1 MYYKCNCSYLFEMD
15 LIRFV
20 IMLNKKISTMSAF
33 IVAIFLNQVSA
44 ATETDEQTVKL
55 NFSTVKKPQGLDFKL
70 WAGPDKT
77 TNPAF
82 FTLSPD
88 GKMYVAEAHRAYHGV
103 DDVRGFPLKQTIED
117 IQIKTLDDRLKLYQ
131 GYSDTKPISYYTKT
145 SDQVRLLIDNNKD
158 GRADTAKLF
167 ADNFNDPLD
176 GIGSGVITRDDKV
189 YYTNIPHLWLLEDK
203 DQNGLAEK
211 RTSLQTGFGTRV
223 SFLGHDMHGLAWGPD
238 GRLYWTIGDRGYYFT
253 NKEGKTFDGQ
263 NIGAVFRSNPDG
275 SNIEVFYT
283 GLRNP
288 TELAFDEF
296 GNLFTAENDGDHG
309 DFERINHLVEGGD
322 SGWHAGHQSIMSFSK
337 KLGFRSYK
345 YAGKNKVPT
354 VWIERKMSLPRND
367 DQPAF
372 MLPSIT
378 KLYTGPSGITYNP
391 SNYLG
396 EEWKNTFFIS
406 SFAGSRDGSYIISL
420 KTHKNG
426 ASFLTSEPTEFLRGI
441 NASDIDFG
449 LDGKFYIAEFNF
461 GGWNAE
467 GEGAIYTLEKP
478 GQVEQEQDNIK
489 LVNNLKNLNLSQLAQ
504 HLSNDNQRIR
514 QLVQFEMAKQGKAAL
529 SVFKQIA
536 ENNHQDLFSRIHSIW
551 GISQLVFQNDIS
563 KDKLKSLIHLLT
575 DDNSHIRAQVTRV
588 LSDHTY
594 ANAEP
599 ELIKALND
607 DNAQVG
613 MYAAIGLGKIG
624 KINAVNAIINKL
636 NQVEDQ
642 DLWLRH
648 GLVMALSGID
658 KSAWIK
664 YKTHAS
670 KYVRLGVLLALRKRK
685 DSEISDF
692 LTDENDKLVR
702 EAVYAISDLQ
712 LLSERS
718 KLADLLN
725 QLEAHKEPALAY
737 THHRIINANFNEG
750 RLDNAKQILKFALNN
765 DTPQRLVVEALAAIE
780 AWHEQ
785 NPIDAVTGLPSNIN
799 PERSNIEHLVKQALP
814 QLLKTKK
821 DLALVQSLRLAKQY
835 QYQVPTPTLKQITL
849 DDKSPTNTRLQTLN
863 LLASNDQTQAVDIAI
878 QLLSASS
885 TKVKTGAFNLILAN
899 KPNLA
904 LNYIEDYLSSSID
917 EQKIALAAMP
927 AKTNAKIENKLI
939 QLMQQ
944 LLSKQHQPSLTIEL
958 VAAAKNS
965 NNQAL
970 NQMAAQY
977 EANLSKLDLLA
988 QYQSTLVGGDIEK
1001 GKQIVM
1007 TGGASQCLRCHRI
1020 NGSGSRVGPSLT
1032 NIAQDYSPE
1041 YLLQAL
1047 IEPSATIAP
1056 YFGTFTLTLN
1066 DNSKISGLFVAE
1078 TEQSIQLKLDND
1090 QTKTF
1095 TKNNIKQIKR
1105 PTSGMPPMGYILS
1118 KAEIRDVLAYL
1129 QTLKGKRVKSGH

>member
-1 MYYKCNCSYLFEMD
+1 MQLCCLFEMD
-15 LIRFV
+15 LVRFV
-20 IMLNKKISTMSAF
+20 IMLNKKIRNISVLIAAV
-33 IVAIFLNQVSA
+33 IVNQIA
-44 ATETDEQTVKL
+44 AASEADEQAVKL
-55 NFSTVKKPQGLDFKL
+55 NFSTVKKPQDLDFKL

-82 FTLSPD
+82 FTLSPQ

-117 IQIKTLDDRLKLYQ
+117 IQIKTLEDRLKLYQ
-131 GYSDTKPISYYTKT
+131 GYSNIKPMSYYTKT
-145 SDQVRLLIDNNKD
+145 SDQIRLLIDSNKD

-253 NKEGKTFDGQ
+253 NKEGKEFDGQ
-263 NIGAVFRSNPDG
+263 NVGAVFRSNPDG

-288 TELAFDEF
+288 TELVFDEF

-322 SGWHAGHQSIMSFSK
+322 SGWHAGHQNIMSFSK

-345 YAGKNKVPT
+345 YAGKKTVPT
-354 VWIERKMSLPRND
+354 AWIVKKMSLPRND

-378 KLYTGPSGITYNP
+378 QLYTGPSGITYNP

-396 EEWKNTFFIS
+396 DEWKNTFFIS
-406 SFAGSRDGSYIISL
+406 SFAGSRDGSYILSL

-426 ASFLTSEPTEFLRGI
+426 ASFLTSEPTEFVRGV
-441 NASDIDFG
+441 NVSDIDFG

-478 GQVEQEQDNIK
+478 GQVEQEQKNIR
-489 LVNNLKNLNLSQLAQ
+489 LVNNLNNLSLSQLAQ

-514 QLVQFEMAKQGKAAL
+514 QLTQFEMAKQGKAAL
-529 SVFKQIA
+529 DIFKKIA
-536 ENNHQDLFSRIHSIW
+536 KNSHQDLFSRIHSIW
-551 GISQLVFQNDIS
+551 GISQLVFQGDIS
-563 KDKLKSLIHLLT
+563 KDNLKSLVNLLA
-575 DDNSHIRAQVTRV
+575 DDNSHIRAQATRV
-588 LSDHTY
+588 LTDHSY

-599 ELIKALND
+599 ELIKALDD

-624 KINAVNAIINKL
+624 KINAVDAIINKL
-636 NQVEDQ
+636 NQVEEQ

-648 GLVMALSGID
+648 GLVMALAGID

-664 YKTHAS
+664 YKNHS
-670 KYVRLGVLLALRKRK
+670 SEYVRMAVLLALRKQK
-685 DSEISDF
+685 DGELSYF
-692 LTDENDKLVR
+692 LTDKKNRLVR
-702 EAVYAISDLQ
+702 EAAYAISDLQ
-712 LLSERS
+712 LLSERA
-718 KLADLLN
+718 KLAGLLN
-725 QLEAHKEPALAY
+725 QFKAHKKPALAY

-750 RLDNAKQILKFALNN
+750 KLDNAKQILKFALNP
-765 DTPQRLVVEALAAIE
+765 DTPARLATEALAAIE
-780 AWHEQ
+780 AWYEK
-785 NPIDAVTGLPSNIN
+785 NPIDSITGLPSNMN
-799 PERSNIEHLVKQALP
+799 TNRTNIDNLVKTYLP
-814 QLLKTKK
+814 KLLKSKK
-821 DLALVQSLRLAKQY
+821 GFPLVQSLRLAKQY
-835 QYQVPTPTLKQITL
+835 QYQVATPTLKQITL
-849 DDKSPTNTRLQTLN
+849 DDESPINTRLQTLN
-863 LLASNDQTQAVDIAI
+863 LLASNDQEQAVNIATK
-878 QLLSASS
+878 LLADSS
-885 TKVKTGAFNLILAN
+885 IKVKKGALNLILAN

-904 LNYIEDYLSSSID
+904 LNYIEGYLSSSID
-917 EQKIALAAMP
+917 EQKIALATMP
-927 AKTNAKIENKLI
+927 AKTNTQIEKKLT

-944 LLSKQHQPSLTIEL
+944 LLSGQHPPSLTIEL

-965 NNQAL
+965 NNQTL

-977 EANLSKLDLLA
+977 EANLNKLDLLA

-1007 TGGASQCLRCHRI
+1007 TGGASQCLRCHKI
-1020 NGSGSRVGPSLT
+1020 NGSGSRVGPNLT
-1032 NIAQDYSPE
+1032 NVGQNYSAE

-1047 IEPSATIAP
+1047 LEPSATIAP

-1066 DNSKISGLFVAE
+1066 DNNKISGLFVSE
-1078 TEQSIQLKLDND
+1078 TEQQIQLKLDND
-1090 QTKTF
+1090 QTETF
-1095 TKNNIKQIKR
+1095 TKNKIKHIER